1 MMASI
6 YYVGTYAPI
15 TCGIADYTSFITR
28 ESPTD
33 KWGVL
38 SFDLNRYYDR
48 LTDNGHQETDRI
60 WYGLPDPFDIGAH
73 MVQRGLK
80 ELNARNCESVLWFQH
95 ETAIWPHPDRFVTML
110 KDLEIPKIVT
120 FHTLHFQSDE
130 SPTGLRRYQYNLLR
144 YLLPQVEAI
153 TVFSSGVHYA
163 VTSAF
168 PEYSA
173 KIHLIKHGIH
183 SFPEVVRLS
192 RSEAKEKLND
202 FLLYESDLDQA
213 TKENLYRQG
222 IFLDRKAVIAGQTGF
237 VCPHKQSESLY
248 IVRDQLQRMLPHKRL
263 VAVRIGSSRDNAQ
276 KTYANTLFDAQD
288 GESKFFLETLLP
300 LHMLPVAQRAFD
312 VNFYW
317 PSECTQSGILAHAL
331 GAGAIVAA
339 RDLEGVGETL
349 KDAGQLVDT
358 NLEHLARKI
367 RDLILSPEASEIM
380 QEQALEYATAHSWS
394 KQVYKHYELAERLV
408 HPLSLPVAIYPS
420 FTVDTQLV
428 NKTFALENSG
438 KDLAMA
444 SEHQSIGTN

>member
-1 MMASI
+1 MASI
-6 YYVGTYAPI
+6 YFVGTYSPI
-15 TCGIADYTSFITR
+15 TCGIGDYTSFITR

-38 SFDLNRYYDR
+38 SFDLSRYRDR
-48 LTDNGHQETDRI
+48 LNSDGHLQTDRI
-60 WYGLPDPFDIGAH
+60 WYGLPDPFDVGAY
-73 MVQRGLK
+73 MIQRGLK

-95 ETAIWPHPDRFVTML
+95 ETAIWPHPDKFVAML

-144 YLLPQVEAI
+144 DLLPHVKAI
-153 TVFSSGVHYA
+153 TVFSSGVHHA

-173 KIHLIKHGIH
+173 KVHLIKHGIH
-183 SFPEVVRLS
+183 SFPEVVGLS

-213 TKENLYRQG
+213 TKEKLHKQG
-222 IFLDRKAVIAGQTGF
+222 IFLDPEAVILGQTGF

-248 IVRDQLQRMLPHKRL
+248 IVKDQLQKMLPHKRIA
-263 VAVRIGSSRDNAQ
+263 AVRIGSSRDNAQ
-276 KTYANTLFDAQD
+276 KTYANTLFAAQD

-300 LHMLPVAQRAFD
+300 LNMLPVAQRAFD

-317 PSECTQSGILAHAL
+317 PSECTQSGVLAHAL
-331 GAGAIVAA
+331 GAGAVVAA

-349 KDAGQLVDT
+349 KEAGQLVDT
-358 NLEHLARKI
+358 NLEHLSFKI
-367 RDLILSPEASEIM
+367 RDLILSPDASEIV

-408 HPLSLPVAIYPS
+408 NPWSLPVAIYPS
-420 FTVDTQLV
+420 FTVGTQLV
-428 NKTFALENSG
+428 DKNFALDNSE
-438 KDLAMA
+438 KDLATV